1 MGNEYHRDLILTHDD
16 DFFKHRDKSFNFQ
29 LTVAPFVPKSA

>member
-1 MGNEYHRDLILTHDD
+1 MGNEYHRDLILTHD